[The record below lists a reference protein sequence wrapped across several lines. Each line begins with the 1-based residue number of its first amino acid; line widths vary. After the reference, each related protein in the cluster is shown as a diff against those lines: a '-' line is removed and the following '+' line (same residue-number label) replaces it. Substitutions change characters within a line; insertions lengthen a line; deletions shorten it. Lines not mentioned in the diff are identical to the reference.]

1 MKNKIW
7 KWLLNNWIKFAEIAV
22 VIWAINGMWQEIK
35 PGLLLELPFSSR
47 GPGWLSVLF
56 YFLSVIL
63 ILYLLRRYETRNPQI
78 CR

>member
-7 KWLLNNWIKFAEIAV
+7 KWLLNNWTRFAEIAV

-35 PGLLLELPFSSR
+35 PELLLELSFSR

-56 YFLSVIL
+56 YFLSVVL